1 MQPWA
6 GLAPEVV
13 QEPVP
18 ASGQERVV
26 RTLVPKLVLASGQ
39 ERVLGPVQPWA
50 GPAPALAQPP
60 VWAPRQARLLRWALQ
75 TISMAQPPE
84 LASVHWPLLVL
95 VQPSVPLVQEW
106 ALASAEGLELAW
118 VEEAVQPWAGPASAL
133 GHPVWVPPQAHF
145 PASAPQRTL
154 MAQKRVLLPQELV
167 PQVRDPL
174 PQVHHPVPVLGQEW
188 VLVLSTERELGL
200 ASAEGLGLAWE

>member
-13 QEPVP
+13 QERVL
-18 ASGQERVV
+18 ASGQERV
-26 RTLVPKLVLASGQ
+26 RALVPKLVLASGQ

-50 GPAPALAQPP
+50 GPA
-60 VWAPRQARLLRWALQ
+60 R
-75 TISMAQPPE
+75 
-84 LASVHWPLLVL
+84 
-95 VQPSVPLVQEW
+95 
-106 ALASAEGLELAW
+106 
-118 VEEAVQPWAGPASAL
+118 AL

-154 MAQKRVLLPQELV
+154 TAQKRVVLPQELV

-174 PQVHHPVPVLGQEW
+174 PQVHHPVPVLGREW
-188 VLVLSTERELGL
+188 VLVLSTERELRL